1 LPDETVA
8 DFDTI
13 ATLRPLI
20 APWVTGIRDADLEL
34 VRVTE
39 YTFRAQLADDWRR
52 GNVFLLGD
60 AAHLTPPFI
69 GQGMGAGIRDAAN
82 LSWKLAGVLNGDLV
96 HGVLDTY
103 QRERKPHARSMI
115 RLALGVGRSMTSGG
129 EVGNLIRSV
138 VVPRLHLIPGMRDKI
153 VDSTTPAL
161 HRSDMVLRPLR
172 PRQLAG
178 TLCPNPLLASGSRLD
193 STLGPGFALVT
204 DATPEL
210 AAWLHGG
217 GATAAIVR
225 PDGTVMRAGNDLD
238 ALSATL
244 PRIRQVSKEIER

>member
-1 LPDETVA
+1 
-8 DFDTI
+8 
-13 ATLRPLI
+13 
-20 APWVTGIRDADLEL
+20 
-34 VRVTE
+34 
-39 YTFRAQLADDWRR
+39 
-52 GNVFLLGD
+52 
-60 AAHLTPPFI
+60 
-69 GQGMGAGIRDAAN
+69 
-82 LSWKLAGVLNGDLV
+82 
-96 HGVLDTY
+96 
-103 QRERKPHARSMI
+103 
-115 RLALGVGRSMTSGG
+115 
-129 EVGNLIRSV
+129 
-138 VVPRLHLIPGMRDKI
+138 
-153 VDSTTPAL
+153 
-161 HRSDMVLRPLR
+161 MVLRPRR